1 MVTTD
6 LSLLFVYGTLRDGSG
21 HPMGERLAGEADWV
35 GTASVEGALYLISW
49 YPGLTLTPGTG
60 SWVVGDV
67 YRLRDPGESLRWLDE
82 YEGCAGESPEY
93 ERIRHP
99 VRLLAESL
107 DLEVWVYRFLG
118 PLERAR
124 MIPGGD
130 FLRRDEAL
138 P

>member
-21 HPMGERLAGEADWV
+21 HPRGERLAGEADWV